1 MRQLFVLKR
10 FPHDPESDEHLEAR
24 ETSLPE
30 AGVSSSLL
38 FAPFGQAVHLQ
49 PIQEYSLEENM
60 ISSICSEVKHHLC
73 LNQFILRNCKP
84 EA

>member
-1 MRQLFVLKR
+1 MLKR

-24 ETSLPE
+24 ETYLPE

-49 PIQEYSLEENM
+49 RTHPGKFFGGKYDFIDMLRSQILSLLEPIYS
-60 ISSICSEVKHHLC
+60 
-73 LNQFILRNCKP
+73 
-84 EA
+84 